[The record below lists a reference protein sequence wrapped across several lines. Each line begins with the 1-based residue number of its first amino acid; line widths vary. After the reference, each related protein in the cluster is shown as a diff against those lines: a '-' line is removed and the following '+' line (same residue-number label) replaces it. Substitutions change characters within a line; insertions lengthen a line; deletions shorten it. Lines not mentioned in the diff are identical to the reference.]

1 MTQKKLN
8 FGDKVRKNREEKDI
22 GLRELSRRIG
32 IDYSHLS
39 RIERGE
45 RPPPDLDIV
54 VRIAKELKLD
64 RYDLLKSAGVPEEII
79 SNNLSQGKRSWI
91 PGKVV
96 GEEGNL
102 TKIDAGDWTLHI
114 VEKPDSDEV
123 LIGLRPEDV
132 TLYLSDEGLSSS
144 SARNRIKGAVS
155 DVEDYQNYKIVTVNC
170 GTFNLDVAITDT
182 SLEKMNLSPGKEVF
196 ATFKATAPIIR
207 TST

>member
-1 MTQKKLN
+1 MTQDKLS
-8 FGDKVRKNREEKDI
+8 FGRIVRQKRKEKGI
-22 GLRELSRRIG
+22 GLRELSRQIG

-54 VRIAKELKLD
+54 VKIAKELEID
-64 RYDLLKSAGVPEEII
+64 RSGLLKLAGVPEEII
-79 SNNLSQGKRSWI
+79 TNNHNREERNWI

-114 VEKPDSDEV
+114 VEKPDSDEI

-132 TLYLSDEGLSSS
+132 TLYLSDEGFSSS
-144 SARNRIKGAVS
+144 SARNRIKGTVT
-155 DVEDYQNYKIVTVNC
+155 DVEDYQNYNIVTVNC

-182 SLEKMNLSPGKEVF
+182 SLEKMNISRGKEVF
-196 ATFKATAPIIR
+196 ATFKATVPIIK
-207 TST
+207 S